1 MDRPPFCAANA
12 MAARERTGLSPHDV
26 ARQMDVLDAPVDPE
40 LVVAWESGTYFP
52 TEPQLFA
59 LADVLWCRTTELM
72 GIVEPRTL
80 AEHRLARQFSV
91 TRLTRAIGMDSAE
104 YMKAEERNRWPG
116 NFLQTLSLLHAL
128 NISMR
133 QLEASCDLYDV
144 EEITSSLTEHR
155 PRRIRLWPR
164 RPTAPAAGARD
175 AAAPTADAGLVQ
187 RGH

>member
-133 QLEASCDLYDV
+133 QLEAEGLYDV
-144 EEITSSLTEHR
+144 MEITSPLSEHS
-155 PRRIRLWPR
+155 PRRMRLWPWR
-164 RPTAPAAGARD
+164 
-175 AAAPTADAGLVQ
+175 PTADAGLVQ

>member
-12 MAARERTGLSPHDV
+12 MAARERTGLSPQDV

-40 LVVAWESGTYFP
+40 SVVAWESGTYLP
-52 TEPQLFA
+52 SEPQLFA

-91 TRLTRAIGMDSAE
+91 TRLARTIGMDSAE
-104 YMKAEERNRWPG
+104 YMKAEEQNRWPG
-116 NFLQTLSLLHAL
+116 NFLQTLSLLSAL

-133 QLEASCDLYDV
+133 QLEAASGLYDV
-144 EEITSSLTEHR
+144 VEITSSLTEHR

-164 RPTAPAAGARD
+164 RPTV
-175 AAAPTADAGLVQ
+175 DAGPVQ
-187 RGH
+187 PEH

>member
-12 MAARERTGLSPHDV
+12 MAARERTGLSPQDV
-26 ARQMDVLDAPVDPE
+26 ARQMGVLDAPVDPE
-40 LVVAWESGTYFP
+40 SVVAWESGTYLP
-52 TEPQLFA
+52 SEPQLFA

-91 TRLTRAIGMDSAE
+91 TRLARTIGMDSAE
-104 YMKAEERNRWPG
+104 YMKAEEQNRWPG

-133 QLEASCDLYDV
+133 QLEAASGLYDV
-144 EEITSSLTEHR
+144 VEITSSLTEHR
-155 PRRIRLWPR
+155 PRRIRLWSR
-164 RPTAPAAGARD
+164 R
-175 AAAPTADAGLVQ
+175 PTADAGPVQ
-187 RGH
+187 PEH